1 MTLYRHLLKESLPVL
16 LFALGFLTLVFL
28 FGFFYAGARWLE
40 GVPLGKVLYWLAHH
54 IPGILVQAMPIALV
68 ITAVLVYGRLAQ
80 EGGVFALLGGGVP
93 LLEAAKPLLLLGLV
107 LAGIGLYLQEYLVPW
122 ANARVRQIW
131 WDEIHTQGAGL
142 FRLKGL
148 QIPIGKGRS
157 LYFEDYDMAQKRML
171 GVRIT
176 SFDRGVGTFVFAKRG
191 DWQDKR
197 LTLED
202 YRIYR
207 VDFNQIDRLE
217 EDLSA
222 IRKVFPAVSRGRVL
236 EVVSDL
242 SRARAIADYA
252 DTFSFGQDSLS
263 EAYHKMKDPFA
274 APLEVWKARL
284 EFHSKL
290 ALPLSSLVLVL
301 LALPM
306 AMRYG
311 KSTGL
316 ALGLSLLLALGYYG
330 LFFLGRSLAGIG
342 VLPPEVGAWG
352 ANALF
357 LVFGYR
363 VLSG

>member
-1 MTLYRHLLKESLPVL
+1 MILHRHLLKESLPIFL
-16 LFALGFLTLVFL
+16 LTLGFLTLVYL

-93 LLEAAKPLLLLGLV
+93 LWEAAKPLLVLGLV
-107 LAGIGLYLQEYLVPW
+107 LAGIGLYLQEDLVPW

-157 LYFEDYDMAQKRML
+157 LYFEDYDMEGKKML
-171 GVRIT
+171 GVRIA
-176 SFDRGVGTFVFAKRG
+176 SFDRGVGTFIFAERG
-191 DWQDKR
+191 DWQGNR

-202 YRIYR
+202 YRVYR
-207 VDFNQIDRLE
+207 VDFDRIDQLE
-217 EDLSA
+217 EDLAA
-222 IRKVFPAVSRGRVL
+222 IRKVFPAVSRGKVL
-236 EVVSDL
+236 EVESDL
-242 SRARAIADYA
+242 SRAKAIAEYA
-252 DTFSFGQDSLS
+252 DTFSFGQNSLS
-263 EAYHKMKDPFA
+263 EAYRKIKDPFA

-290 ALPLSSLVLVL
+290 ALPFSSLVLVL

-306 AMRYG
+306 AMRHG

-342 VLPPEVGAWG
+342 LLPPEVGAWG
-352 ANALF
+352 ANAFF
-357 LVFGYR
+357 LVLGYR
-363 VLSG
+363 ALSG